1 MRLFGSPHR
10 YYQGP
15 GVFDD
20 LGAILAP
27 LGPHPLVVVDAFML
41 GVLGPRLE
49 ASLAKA
55 GVRATIRSFGGE
67 ITYRAIDALI
77 AGLGG
82 AVPAKLARGDG
93 AHHCLQ
99 RQPDLGRHRHVRRG
113 TCDDRG

>member
-20 LGAILAP
+20 LGTILAP

-41 GVLGPRLE
+41 GTLGPRLE
-49 ASLAKA
+49 ASLTKA

-67 ITYRAIDALI
+67 IT
-77 AGLGG
+77 
-82 AVPAKLARGDG
+82 
-93 AHHCLQ
+93 
-99 RQPDLGRHRHVRRG
+99 
-113 TCDDRG
+113 